1 MGRSIDRHREILSV
15 GEEKE
20 KEKEQADMRLDE
32 AATFNKCTQTI

>member
-15 GEEKE
+15 GEE